1 MAKED
6 QIDRKVNAAIDQMCT
21 KFENKFKE
29 QDNRI
34 NVQRKEI
41 TSLKQANAYYVN
53 AQSQWS
59 RVVNELEQFKVAM
72 NEVFGLLRP
81 SDSATPTNVD
91 EKDDVRLVDDKLK
104 VEDTPLPFRD
114 SGRPQSGFRR
124 RRIDC
129 VNWMSQEPA
138 EENFYSTPVLQL
150 IFRDQAALQAPIPS
164 QALFPKE

>member
-91 EKDDVRLVDDKLK
+91 EKDDNRLRQLDVPGAGGGKFL
-104 VEDTPLPFRD
+104 LD
-114 SGRPQSGFRR
+114 SG
-124 RRIDC
+124 
-129 VNWMSQEPA
+129 A
-138 EENFYSTPVLQL
+138 STHVCGNL
-150 IFRDQAALQAPIPS
+150 
-164 QALFPKE
+164 